1 MKKTITESQLRHII
15 KESIKKVLNELSPE
29 LTGAAAIKASRMAN
43 DDRLSPYE
51 RARKQRQADSL
62 YSGAKDRFRDEH
74 GREQYD
80 DPSIQNLYV
89 GGDMP
94 SIFGKS
100 SDQDRLSTSYTAKGL
115 AHTKRTRYGSDGA
128 TKTNYEVSDG
138 GYSADLDPE
147 GFYRPMTNQNLRRAD
162 RAEKDFSNLRKKAQ
176 AYNKQL
182 DDTEKYPSLNM

>member
-29 LTGAAAIKASRMAN
+29 LMGAAAIKANHMAK

-51 RARKQRQADSL
+51 RARKERQADSL
-62 YSGAKDRFRDEH
+62 YMGAKDSFRDEH
-74 GREQYD
+74 NHRQYD
-80 DPSIQNLYV
+80 DPSIQNFYA

-94 SIFGKS
+94 SIFGNS
-100 SDQDRLSTSYTAKGL
+100 SDQDRLSTSYTSDGL

-128 TKTNYEVSDG
+128 TKTNYELSDG
-138 GYSADLDPE
+138 GYSADLNPE
-147 GFYRPMTNQNLRRAD
+147 RFYRSMTNQNLRRAD

-182 DDTEKYPSLNM
+182 DDTEKYPSFNM